1 MTSCVCVGNSAVY
14 EFDLKDVIQKVRM
27 HPFEDHSLEGGEGF
41 TFDSLCTIDTGESR
55 RKQRR
60 VRIHSKIA
68 SLAWRHL
75 YRVLIIFQHDN

>member
-41 TFDSLCTIDTGESR
+41 TFDSLCTIDTGEIR

-60 VRIHSKIA
+60 VRIDSFIPLF
-68 SLAWRHL
+68 SSWRHL
-75 YRVLIIFQHDN
+75 VDSTYYFPA